1 MIPPTH
7 IWKGIP
13 LPHCKEIPS
22 KGEVPILEIAHSKWD
37 LQYDGGITTQRKIIT
52 VKGLFSSN
60 DFRIYLP
67 ESIVELNIG
76 DSHSLPCSFEDPMQA
91 SKITIITSIESYLT
105 VMKAL
110 R

>member
-1 MIPPTH
+1 MSV
-7 IWKGIP
+7 WKGIP
-13 LPHCKEIPS
+13 P

-37 LQYDGGITTQRKIIT
+37 LQYDWGITTQRKNLLT
-52 VKGLFSSN
+52 VKGLFPSN

-76 DSHSLPCSFEDPMQA
+76 DSHSLPYSFEDPMQA
-91 SKITIITSIESYLT
+91 SKIT
-105 VMKAL
+105 